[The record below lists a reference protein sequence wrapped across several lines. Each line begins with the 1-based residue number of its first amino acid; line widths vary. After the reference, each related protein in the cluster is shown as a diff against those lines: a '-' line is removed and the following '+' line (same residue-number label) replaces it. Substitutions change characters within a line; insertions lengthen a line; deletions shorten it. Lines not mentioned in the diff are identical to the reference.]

1 MAGGLA
7 PGGVPGQE
15 GALPAGDRL
24 GPDPG
29 HVPEAEPACLL
40 ELVCPECGRVTTDE
54 HAPGCEAC
62 QTS

>member
-1 MAGGLA
+1 MAGGEERL
-7 PGGVPGQE
+7 E
-15 GALPAGDRL
+15 LDLDR
-24 GPDPG
+24 
-29 HVPEAEPACLL
+29 VPEAEPACLL